1 MPAMRRAAGFTLLE
15 ILVVIVMIGV
25 LATTVTLSLAPDNHR
40 RLQDEAWRFARVL
53 ESASEQAGEGD
64 PLALQWAPAGYRFL
78 RQGDDG
84 RWLPLEHDEVLAE
97 RRWPSGIS
105 AELGEGRQGMNIA
118 APLPLV
124 TDGHVTP
131 RVLLLGSGQRKLAIT
146 LSPLGR
152 ADVVESH

>member
-1 MPAMRRAAGFTLLE
+1 MRREAGFTLLE
-15 ILVVIVMIGV
+15 VLVVIVMIGV

-53 ESASEQAGEGD
+53 EAASEQAGEGD
-64 PLALQWAPAGYRFL
+64 PLALEWAPDGYRFL

-84 RWLPLEHDEVLAE
+84 RWQPLERDELLAA
-97 RRWPSGIS
+97 RHWPDGIV
-105 AELGEGRQGMNIA
+105 AGLGEGGQSMNAA
-118 APLPLV
+118 APMLLV
-124 TDGHVTP
+124 ADGHVTP
-131 RVLLLGSGQRKLAIT
+131 RVLLLGSGQRKLAVT